1 MSAILT
7 ADKLTRRFGG
17 LTAINSVTWSLK
29 KGEIHAVIGPNG
41 AGKTT
46 FLNLLSGVARPDG
59 GTIEINGTRLDGQ
72 PAHVFARH
80 GVGRS
85 FQRTNIFDGMTIAEN
100 VKTAA
105 LVHLGHAFRFVRPF
119 AGYKSLEEE
128 AERALSLVGL
138 LDRRH
143 RLAHTLSY
151 GEQRMLEI
159 AMVLAT
165 RPSIVLLDEPMA
177 GIGYDE
183 TRHVTQLI
191 AGLKHDHSVVLIEHD
206 LSAVFSLADRLTVL
220 VNGAV
225 AACGSVEEVRA
236 DTAVQKAYLG
246 E

>member
-59 GTIEINGTRLDGQ
+59 GTIEIDGTRLDGQ
-72 PAHVFARH
+72 SAHVFARH

-85 FQRTNIFDGMTIAEN
+85 FQRTNIFDGMTVAEN

-143 RLAHTLSY
+143 RLAQPSEMRFCGLRGRETLTARRRRRLS
-151 GEQRMLEI
+151 RRIWLARPM
-159 AMVLAT
+159 AARRAAT
-165 RPSIVLLDEPMA
+165 RTA
-177 GIGYDE
+177 CNR
-183 TRHVTQLI
+183 T
-191 AGLKHDHSVVLIEHD
+191 
-206 LSAVFSLADRLTVL
+206 FSLESLPRASPHITGHHVRTV
-220 VNGAV
+220 
-225 AACGSVEEVRA
+225 
-236 DTAVQKAYLG
+236 
-246 E
+246 

>member
-1 MSAILT
+1 MSAVLV
-7 ADKLTRRFGG
+7 ADRLTRRYGG
-17 LTAINSVTWSLK
+17 LTAINSVCWTLEQ
-29 KGEIHAVIGPNG
+29 GEIHAVIGPNG

-46 FLNLLSGVARPDG
+46 FLNLLSGVTRPDG
-59 GTIEINGTRLDGQ
+59 GTIEVVGKRLEGR

-85 FQRTNIFDGMTIAEN
+85 FQRTNIFDSMTAQEN

-105 LVHLGHAFRFVRPF
+105 LVHLDHAFRFVKPF
-119 AGYKSLEEE
+119 AAYRRLEEE

-138 LDRRH
+138 QERCHVQAR
-143 RLAHTLSY
+143 ALSY

-165 RPSIVLLDEPMA
+165 RPSIVLLDEPMS

-183 TRHVTQLI
+183 TRRVTELI
-191 AGLKHDHSVVLIEHD
+191 AGLKHDHSVILIEHD

-220 VNGAV
+220 VNGTV

-236 DTAVQKAYLG
+236 DKAVQEAYLG